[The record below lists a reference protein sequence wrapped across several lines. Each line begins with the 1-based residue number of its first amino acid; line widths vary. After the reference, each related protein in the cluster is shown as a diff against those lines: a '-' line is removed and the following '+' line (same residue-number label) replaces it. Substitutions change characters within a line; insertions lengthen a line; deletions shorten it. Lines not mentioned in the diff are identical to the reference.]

1 MNKFNCRT
9 RERWSPEKTEWC
21 RGRMV
26 NDKHLEQAVV
36 VELKRPI
43 ELELSPIEYDLPIKI
58 TPIIKC
64 DSASSIC
71 NGSGKCKRGCACPM
85 CIPEP
90 HIDPPLQCD
99 APSSICNG
107 SGKCKSGCPC
117 PECMPPPAEP
127 VEPEPVEPEPI
138 EPKPD
143 DPEADDREPIK
154 NSNASDESVYDIAG
168 IEVTQTQAMVVV
180 SGVAATVAFFL
191 M

>member
-43 ELELSPIEYDLPIKI
+43 ELDLSPIELDLSPIELDLSPIEPTLIKYDLPIEI

-99 APSSICNG
+99 AP
-107 SGKCKSGCPC
+107 
-117 PECMPPPAEP
+117 
-127 VEPEPVEPEPI
+127 
-138 EPKPD
+138 
-143 DPEADDREPIK
+143 
-154 NSNASDESVYDIAG
+154 
-168 IEVTQTQAMVVV
+168 
-180 SGVAATVAFFL
+180 
-191 M
+191 

>member
-1 MNKFNCRT
+1 MISADGFVQACKKKRWVLLMNKFNCRT

-71 NGSGKCKRGCACPM
+71 NGSGIM
-85 CIPEP
+85 W
-90 HIDPPLQCD
+90 
-99 APSSICNG
+99 S
-107 SGKCKSGCPC
+107 
-117 PECMPPPAEP
+117 
-127 VEPEPVEPEPI
+127 
-138 EPKPD
+138 
-143 DPEADDREPIK
+143 
-154 NSNASDESVYDIAG
+154 
-168 IEVTQTQAMVVV
+168 T
-180 SGVAATVAFFL
+180 
-191 M
+191 